1 MDFTLDPTASKE
13 TSLVATTFQTAGTL
27 LIAVLLRLLTP
38 STPGRFLRYWS
49 LAWSALAAALVS
61 LSLSFVLAPL
71 VGPEVVPWVRR
82 PALAAYCVFEYTF
95 GFYLWAGCRAYA
107 HGTLLRR
114 SDLRLLVAPAAF
126 GLAIPA
132 FVPNIH
138 IVFPFHAVVFGGFC
152 LLAMW
157 TTRGCRPAA
166 RPTVV
171 GLRMTQFALVAITLL
186 FWHYVVVMAW
196 AASRTTPPDLS
207 YLHYS
212 AMYDAL
218 SETLLAFGMVVLA
231 TDAVRREW
239 EGKNRELIET
249 NRKLAE
255 ASEQL
260 AVVARTDPL
269 TGLLNRRAFDA
280 MLAERAGG
288 PFAGSVAVVDL
299 NFLKQ
304 INDTSGHAAGDA
316 AILHVARALR
326 THFRITDP
334 IFRFGGD
341 EFLVLLEGSRA
352 ADLSYRLEAVD
363 TALRGLR
370 LPGVTEPTDVVIA
383 WGMAD
388 FETADGLTAA
398 VAHADLAMYQC
409 KARRKTPV
417 APV

>member
-1 MDFTLDPTASKE
+1 MEFSLDPTASKE

-49 LAWSALAAALVS
+49 LAWSALAAALVC
-61 LSLSFVLAPL
+61 LNLSFVLTPL
-71 VGPEVVPWVRR
+71 VGPEVAPWVRR

-107 HGTLLRR
+107 RGTLLRR
-114 SDLRLLVAPAAF
+114 ADLLLLAPPAAF
-126 GLAIPA
+126 GLVAPVFLPDIN
-132 FVPNIH
+132 VL
-138 IVFPFHAVVFGGFC
+138 FPFHGALFGGFC
-152 LLAMW
+152 MLALW
-157 TTRGCRPAA
+157 TTIGYRPEA
-166 RPTVV
+166 RPTAV
-171 GLRMTQFALVAITLL
+171 GLRLTQFALVAVALL
-186 FWHYVVVMAW
+186 FWHYAAVMAW
-196 AASRTTPPDLS
+196 VVGRTTPPDLA

-231 TDAVRREW
+231 TDAVHREW
-239 EGKNRELIET
+239 ERKNRELAET

-260 AVVARTDPL
+260 ALAARTDPL

-280 MLAERAGG
+280 MLVERAGG

-334 IFRFGGD
+334 IFRLGGD
-341 EFLVLLEGSRA
+341 EFLVILEGSRS

-363 TALRGLR
+363 AGLRGLR
-370 LPGVTEPTDVVIA
+370 LPGVTGPTDVVIA

-388 FETADGLTAA
+388 FDTAAGLTDA
-398 VAHADLAMYQC
+398 VARADAAMYEC
-409 KARRKTPV
+409 KARRKTPLT
-417 APV
+417 A